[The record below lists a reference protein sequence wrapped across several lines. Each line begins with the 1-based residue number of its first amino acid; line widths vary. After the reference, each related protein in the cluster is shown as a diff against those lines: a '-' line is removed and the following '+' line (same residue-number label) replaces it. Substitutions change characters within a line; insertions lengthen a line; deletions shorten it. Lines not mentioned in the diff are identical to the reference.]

1 MPSWDKDADL
11 ADLDAAHSLLP
22 AASVWRVYPSAPVV
36 YAIHIE
42 RWHSS
47 RVPAYCR
54 EGWPVDFDGIRRGQL
69 PGRLWAEPCSSQ
81 ARRVPRRVRGW
92 CRKAQDLLSLGNFN
106 RRVAGGPERIDT
118 NFPPEPFLG
127 LHPRRARTRPLTD
140 VVRTTVVP
148 HPRIVR
154 SPPVGAAGRRSG
166 TRVPIPRSL
175 RASAPG
181 KRRACLLATL
191 STPPP
196 RPPTLPTCGGRAP
209 VARLPGA
216 RSPARG
222 SSAGGSA
229 RPAPRTAR

>member
-1 MPSWDKDADL
+1 VA
-11 ADLDAAHSLLP
+11 
-22 AASVWRVYPSAPVV
+22 RVYPSAPFV

-118 NFPPEPFLG
+118 NIPPEPFLG
-127 LHPRRARTRPLTD
+127 LHAAPVVLLMANPGWDRRDDDIFRQPRVHDANSDSVKAPGISIYNLWD
-140 VVRTTVVP
+140 DLSGTTSGGWW
-148 HPRIVR
+148 R
-154 SPPVGAAGRRSG
+154 SPGRDGRLDG
-166 TRVPIPRSL
+166 L
-175 RASAPG
+175 RD
-181 KRRACLLATL
+181 T
-191 STPPP
+191 
-196 RPPTLPTCGGRAP
+196 GG
-209 VARLPGA
+209 
-216 RSPARG
+216 
-222 SSAGGSA
+222 
-229 RPAPRTAR
+229 